1 MAEDA
6 DHGSSCGKKASRRA
20 QGGLRLSCHDGE
32 LFREDIDAQQA
43 TAPAIFRWQNLSQH
57 ITE

>member
-6 DHGSSCGKKASRRA
+6 DHGSPCGKKHQAARKAARCW
-20 QGGLRLSCHDGE
+20 SCHHGE
-32 LFREDIDAQQA
+32 LFQEDIDAPQA
-43 TAPAIFRWQNLSQH
+43 TAPAIFHLQNLSQY